1 MGMRRFSIKASL
13 LVATSII
20 LASCATMT
28 PSERSVETTAQGG
41 PAAPVSSFVG
51 KPEGPSVAIGE
62 VVGIV
67 VPNAVV
73 RPQVSYE
80 EAPRALGE
88 DPVLIEPVRPKRPP
102 LPDGGARGIG
112 RYVGLPDGQAPTS
125 PPPAPDPSAKTLSSV
140 FLANSTDNN
149 SVLTGGFLFIPPDNH
164 VAAGPGHVV
173 TVTNVAIQ
181 IHTKAAAP
189 NLVFNQSL
197 RTFFATLAVP
207 AGNFTFDPKVL
218 YDDASGRWIVM
229 TMERTDNGAAAG
241 TSRLLVAASEGSDP
255 TVGVWRFTAINSNV
269 LSGGFNHWADFP
281 GFAVDEEA
289 IYISTNLFRYQFQGF
304 TYGGSRLWIIPKTP
318 FYNGAAFATSLIDP
332 YAGLAPGAATTL
344 ASRMIGAPAGNTGVW
359 LTSAGWSAG
368 ANESVRVL
376 RIDNPL
382 GAPAVN
388 SQFINLGDVDSAGAL
403 PLAPQLG
410 DPAGPTLDAG
420 DRRSHD
426 ALWRD
431 NALWMSFTTN
441 PPAGVDAGQSTVRWV
456 QISTGNPAA
465 LALLGQGAIGG
476 ETIAAGTHTYYGN
489 IGVTASG
496 RVVIGFSASSAATR
510 PGAFYATRLPGDAAG
525 STRAP
530 ILLRAGEGYYFRD
543 FGGGDNRWGDYSG
556 AAVDLATDCV
566 WVYNQYS
573 LPPAAN
579 NIGGTGRW
587 GTAGG
592 RVCPGLVTSITVDAP
607 NPSPSMVGQSV
618 TIPFTL
624 SETPPDA
631 TLNPSG
637 TVTINA
643 STGESCSAALPATSC
658 TITFAA
664 SGTRNLTASYSG
676 DANFDSSTSAPRA
689 HTVNPAG
696 PASTTLL
703 LNAQSVNPS
712 VVGQSVAFP
721 FTLSVV
727 PPGTGTPTGT
737 VTVSAGAGETCTATL
752 PTSTCSITFSS
763 AGARTLTATY
773 SGSANFSAST
783 SPTRSHSVNA
793 AATSVVLS
801 SQSFNPSVVGQSV
814 SFPFTLSVT
823 APGTGTPT
831 GTVTVSAGAGES
843 CTATLPTNS
852 CSITFTSAGARSVS
866 ASYAGTANFA
876 ASSSS
881 TRSHMV
887 NPAPTALS
895 LNAQSVNPSVVGQSV
910 SFPFA
915 LVVPAPGGG
924 VPTGTVTVSA
934 GAGESCTATLPTN
947 SCSITFTSAGARTV
961 SASYAGTAN
970 FAASGSSA
978 RAHTVNPAAT
988 TTTITS
994 NTPNPSASGQAVT
1007 VSWTLG
1013 VSAPGAGVPGGTMT
1027 ITASGG
1033 AETCQATLPTSSC
1046 VITLLGAGPRTLTA
1060 SYGGT
1065 PSFTASSG
1073 TAAHTVIGD
1082 ALIFIDGFEPS
1093 P

>member
-1 MGMRRFSIKASL
+1 MGMRRYSIKASL

-20 LASCATMT
+20 LSSCATVT

-41 PAAPVSSFVG
+41 PGAPVSSFVG
-51 KPEGPSVAIGE
+51 KPEGPSAAIGD

-67 VPNAVV
+67 VPNAVMQ
-73 RPQVSYE
+73 PQVSYE

-88 DPVLIEPVRPKRPP
+88 EPVLIEPVRPKRPP
-102 LPDGGARGIG
+102 LPEGGARGVG
-112 RYVGLPDGQAPTS
+112 RYVGLPLPKAPSAAPLPAAPT
-125 PPPAPDPSAKTLSSV
+125 AKTLSSV
-140 FLANSTDNN
+140 FLGNDSDNN
-149 SVLTGGFLFIPPDNH
+149 AGVTGGFLFIPPDNH
-164 VAAGPGHVV
+164 VAVGPGHVV

-189 NLVFNQSL
+189 ARVFNQSL
-197 RTFFATLAVP
+197 RTFFATLAIP
-207 AGNFTFDPKVL
+207 ANNFTFDPKVL

-241 TSRLLVAASEGSDP
+241 TSRLLVAASEGADP

-304 TYGGSRLWIIPKTP
+304 TYGGSRLWIIPKNP
-318 FYNGAAFATSLIDP
+318 FYNGTPFATSLIDP
-332 YAGLAPGAATTL
+332 YAGLVPGAATTL
-344 ASRMIGAPAGNTGVW
+344 ASRMVGAPAGNTGIW

-426 ALWRD
+426 ALWR
-431 NALWMSFTTN
+431 NNTLWMSFTTN

-456 QISTGNPAA
+456 QIGTGNPAA

-573 LPPAAN
+573 LPPSVN
-579 NIGGTGRW
+579 NNGGTGRW

-592 RVCPGLVTSITVDAP
+592 RVCPGLVTGITVDAP
-607 NPSPSMVGQSV
+607 NPSPSLVGQSV

-631 TLNPSG
+631 SLNPTG

-658 TITFAA
+658 TITFAT

-696 PASTTLL
+696 PASTTLV

-712 VVGQSVAFP
+712 VVGQSVSFP

-737 VTVSAGAGETCTATL
+737 VTVSAGAGESCTATL
-752 PTSTCSITFSS
+752 PTSTCSITFGS

-783 SPTRSHSVNA
+783 SPTRAHSVNA
-793 AATSVVLS
+793 AATSVALS
-801 SQSFNPSVVGQSV
+801 AQSVNPSVVGQSV

-843 CTATLPTNS
+843 CTATLPTS
-852 CSITFTSAGARSVS
+852 ACSITFTSAGAR
-866 ASYAGTANFA
+866 A
-876 ASSSS
+876 
-881 TRSHMV
+881 
-887 NPAPTALS
+887 
-895 LNAQSVNPSVVGQSV
+895 
-910 SFPFA
+910 
-915 LVVPAPGGG
+915 
-924 VPTGTVTVSA
+924 
-934 GAGESCTATLPTN
+934 
-947 SCSITFTSAGARTV
+947 V

-970 FAASGSSA
+970 FAASGSST

-1013 VSAPGAGVPGGTMT
+1013 VSAPGAGLPGGQMT

-1033 AETCQATLPTSSC
+1033 AESCQATLPASSC
-1046 VITLLGAGPRTLTA
+1046 TITLVGAGPRTLTA
-1060 SYGGT
+1060 SYAGT
-1065 PSFTASSG
+1065 ANFSASSG
-1073 TAAHTVIGD
+1073 TASHTVSGD
-1082 ALIFIDGFEPS
+1082 SLIFADGFEPT